1 MAFQIFSAVVFAFLF
16 FAPFLT
22 HAQTEETALP
32 TILVSPELER
42 QKSSWLLAPGSF
54 VLQNEEELQKK
65 QAKSLDDIFRGEP
78 GVEFT
83 GGPRPQAELPQIRG
97 LDASRILIL
106 EDGARQNFQS
116 GHNGRVFSDASFLE
130 SVEVVKG
137 PWSSLYG
144 SGALGGVIS
153 MQRPTAQ
160 SYLRRTGK
168 THGFELM
175 GDYQSANNG
184 TGARVTGFAK
194 MGFFEPLIS
203 VRTDKGGDI
212 RQGGGDKLPYSAS
225 DSLDLYSA
233 LGFDVSPE
241 HRLVLKVGERKSE
254 AIVPLN
260 PNEEGTG
267 AANETGRSQIT
278 KRDFILDHTWKQG
291 SLIDYQMRAYHRQSE
306 VRKNRL
312 SDDREDIQKV
322 ETSGVDLWNH
332 FASSMSEDW
341 ESVVTLGFEYFE
353 DVQRGS
359 RNGGALGS
367 FPDAKG
373 SQLGVS
379 LQPQFIWNEKTKF
392 APGIRYDKYRLT
404 DAAGGLAANEGDEL
418 SGKFYIVQEYAEQ
431 SSFFL
436 GYGQGYNAPRLADL
450 YVTGLHIPF
459 PGPFPPP
466 NFFEANPDLKPERS
480 ESVEAGVKN
489 RFGDADGTWILD
501 GTLYATETK
510 DFIVRQVDIP
520 GGKTRLENLSDKA
533 LLYGAE
539 MQAGYET
546 SRYGTLLS
554 YAQTRGNDRKTKEA
568 LPDLPGAKWSL
579 RLEGYGGEA
588 RAHVVG
594 SDVQYVER
602 QGDVPSGIEASS
614 AFVVQDLYWN
624 YGRSRRSGG
633 SYALRVN
640 NLWDLKY
647 RRNGSAMNE
656 TGRDVRLQASW
667 LF

>member
-1 MAFQIFSAVVFAFLF
+1 MAFQILSAVLFGFLLLT
-16 FAPFLT
+16 PFLIQ
-22 HAQTEETALP
+22 AQTEETSLP

-54 VLQNEEELQKK
+54 VLQTEEELQKK
-65 QAKSLDDIFRGEP
+65 QAKSLDDVFRGEP

-130 SVEVVKG
+130 SVEIVKG

-153 MQRPTAQ
+153 LQRPTAQ
-160 SYLRRTGK
+160 SYIRRTGRER
-168 THGFELM
+168 GFELT
-175 GDYQSANNG
+175 GDTQSANNG
-184 TGARVTGFAK
+184 AGMRATGFAK
-194 MGFFEPLIS
+194 AGFFEPLVS

-212 RQGGGDKLPYSAS
+212 RLGGGEKLPYSAM

-233 LGFDVSPE
+233 LGFDLNSE
-241 HRLVLKVGERKSE
+241 QRLVLKVGERTTE
-254 AIVPLN
+254 GIAPLN
-260 PNEEGTG
+260 LNEEGTG
-267 AANETGRSQIT
+267 AASETGESKIT
-278 KRDFILDHTWKQG
+278 KRDFVLDHTWKRG
-291 SLIDYQMRAYHRQSE
+291 RLVDFQMRAYRRQSE

-312 SDDREDIQKV
+312 SDDREDVQKV
-322 ETSGVDLWNH
+322 ETTGLDLWNH
-332 FASSMSEDW
+332 FATSISDEW

-353 DVQRGS
+353 DLQHGR
-359 RNGGALGS
+359 RNGGPLGS

-404 DAAGGLAANEGDEL
+404 DASGGAAANEGDEL
-418 SGKFYIVQEYAEQ
+418 SGKFYVVQEYAEQ

-450 YVTGLHIPF
+450 YVSGLHIPF

-480 ESVEAGVKN
+480 ESVETGVKN
-489 RFGDADGTWILD
+489 RFGDATGTWILD

-510 DFIVRQVDIP
+510 DFIVRKVDIP
-520 GGKTRLENLSDKA
+520 GGKTRLENLPNKA
-533 LLYGAE
+533 LLYGVE
-539 MQAGYET
+539 VKTGYET
-546 SRYGTLLS
+546 SRYGALVS
-554 YAQTRGNDRKTKEA
+554 YAQARGNDRETKEA
-568 LPDLPGAKWSL
+568 LADLPGAKWSL

-588 RAHVVG
+588 RAHVLG

-602 QGDVPSGIEASS
+602 QGDVPSGAEASS
-614 AFVVQDLYWN
+614 AFIVQDLYWS
-624 YGRSRRSGG
+624 YGRFHRTGG

-640 NLWDLKY
+640 NVWDAKY
-647 RRNGSAMNE
+647 RRNGSGMNE
-656 TGRDVRLQASW
+656 TGRDLRLQASW